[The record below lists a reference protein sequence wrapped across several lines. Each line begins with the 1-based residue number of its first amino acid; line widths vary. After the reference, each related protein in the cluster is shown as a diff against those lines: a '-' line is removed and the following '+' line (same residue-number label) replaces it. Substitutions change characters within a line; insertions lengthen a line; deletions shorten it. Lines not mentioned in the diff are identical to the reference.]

1 MRGLLTEKNIV
12 VVLFFMVFVVFSLAE
27 KETKKIEQLYNG
39 GHTSIKNFPVVMPE
53 AKAKTPTVLKSSD
66 IIIHIK

>member
-12 VVLFFMVFVVFSLAE
+12 IVLFVMVFVIFSLAE

-39 GHTSIKNFPVVMPE
+39 GRITLKNFPVVMPE
-53 AKAKTPTVLKSSD
+53 AKTKVPTAPKAADIAK
-66 IIIHIK
+66 

>member
-12 VVLFFMVFVVFSLAE
+12 VVLFVMVFVIFSLAE

-39 GHTSIKNFPVVMPE
+39 GHTSIKNFPVVLPE
-53 AKAKTPTVLKSSD
+53 AKAKVPTALKPSD
-66 IIIHIK
+66 IIK

>member
-12 VVLFFMVFVVFSLAE
+12 IVLFVTVFIVFSLAE

-39 GHTSIKNFPVVMPE
+39 GHTTIKNFPVVMPE
-53 AKAKTPTVLKSSD
+53 AKAEVPTAPKSSD
-66 IIIHIK
+66 IAK

>member
-27 KETKKIEQLYNG
+27 QETKKIEQLYNG
-39 GHTSIKNFPVVMPE
+39 GRTSIKNFPVVMPE
-53 AKAKTPTVLKSSD
+53 AKAKTPIVLKSQD
-66 IIIHIK
+66 IIVNIK